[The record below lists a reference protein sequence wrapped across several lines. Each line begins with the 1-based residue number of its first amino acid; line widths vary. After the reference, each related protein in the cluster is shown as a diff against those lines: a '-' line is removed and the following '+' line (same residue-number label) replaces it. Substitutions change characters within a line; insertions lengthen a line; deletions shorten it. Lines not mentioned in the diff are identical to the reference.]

1 MGPALDETGLVC
13 LDQGIDH
20 VAALGDEYRGTIR
33 PFSLLR
39 ICLKFPQVR
48 VVFVLMEENFI
59 GQRSEREAE
68 KVRPCKF
75 NLEKPPKS
83 RQNPLFPDALPCG
96 SLTCWKSQESGPR
109 LGCCCHGANCLN
121 GKFLGG

>member
-20 VAALGDEYRGTIR
+20 VGALGDEYRGTIR

-59 GQRSEREAE
+59 GQRPEREAE
-68 KVRPCKF
+68 EVRPFKF
-75 NLEKPPKS
+75 ILREAPKIQADPTVS
-83 RQNPLFPDALPCG
+83 
-96 SLTCWKSQESGPR
+96 
-109 LGCCCHGANCLN
+109 
-121 GKFLGG
+121 